1 MQRQLAVHKFIML
14 RRIKVVEN
22 FGGLLNLIIWIV
34 LTIGAIYYS
43 YRCLFQTKAF
53 NDQYGFGD
61 QGIFITRF
69 AGSQVGAG
77 AIISV
82 VLLFIGPSGAWAFV
96 AYGWTQALIA
106 AVTGYRTL
114 NSEWAEIE
122 GVKPT
127 AEGYVAPLGFLA
139 LYTILLFNMGDIL
152 YA

>member
-1 MQRQLAVHKFIML
+1 M
-14 RRIKVVEN
+14 VEN
-22 FGGLLNLIIWIV
+22 FGGSLNLIIWIV
-34 LTIGAIYYS
+34 LTLGAVYYS

-69 AGSQVGAG
+69 AGSQVA
-77 AIISV
+77 AAAVISI
-82 VLLFIGPSGAWAFV
+82 VLLFTGPSGAWAFV

-127 AEGYVAPLGFLA
+127 AEGYVAPLAFLA

>member
-1 MQRQLAVHKFIML
+1 M
-14 RRIKVVEN
+14 VEN
-22 FGGLLNLIIWIV
+22 FGGSLNLIIWIV
-34 LTIGAIYYS
+34 LTLGAVYYS

-69 AGSQVGAG
+69 AGSQVAAG
-77 AIISV
+77 AVISI
-82 VLLFIGPSGAWAFV
+82 VLLFTGPSGAWAFV

-127 AEGYVAPLGFLA
+127 AEGYAAPLAFLA

>member
-1 MQRQLAVHKFIML
+1 M
-14 RRIKVVEN
+14 VEN
-22 FGGLLNLIIWIV
+22 FGGSLNLIIWIV
-34 LTIGAIYYS
+34 LTLGAVYYS

-69 AGSQVGAG
+69 AGSQVAAG
-77 AIISV
+77 AVISI
-82 VLLFIGPSGAWAFV
+82 VLLFTGPSGAWAFV
-96 AYGWTQALIA
+96 AYGWAQALIA

-127 AEGYVAPLGFLA
+127 AEGYVAPLAFLA

>member
-1 MQRQLAVHKFIML
+1 M
-14 RRIKVVEN
+14 VEN
-22 FGGLLNLIIWIV
+22 FGGSLNLIIWIV
-34 LTIGAIYYS
+34 LTLGAVYYS

-69 AGSQVGAG
+69 AGSQVAAG
-77 AIISV
+77 AVISI
-82 VLLFIGPSGAWAFV
+82 VLLFTGPSGAWAFV

-114 NSEWAEIE
+114 NSEWAEIA
-122 GVKPT
+122 GVKPKR
-127 AEGYVAPLGFLA
+127 ERYVAPLAFLA

>member
-1 MQRQLAVHKFIML
+1 MA
-14 RRIKVVEN
+14 EN
-22 FGGLLNLIIWIV
+22 FGGSLNLIIWIV
-34 LTIGAIYYS
+34 LTLGAIYYS

-61 QGIFITRF
+61 QAIFMTRF

-82 VLLFIGPSGAWAFV
+82 VLLFIGPAGAWAFV

-106 AVTGYRTL
+106 AIFGYRTL
-114 NSEWAEIE
+114 NSEWASIE

-127 AEGYVAPLGFLA
+127 AEGYIAPLAFLA
-139 LYTILLFNMGDIL
+139 LYTVLLFNMGDIL

>member
-1 MQRQLAVHKFIML
+1 M
-14 RRIKVVEN
+14 VEN
-22 FGGLLNLIIWIV
+22 FGGSLNLIIWIV

-69 AGSQVGAG
+69 AGSQVAAG
-77 AIISV
+77 AVISI
-82 VLLFIGPSGAWAFV
+82 VLLFTGPSGAWAFV

-127 AEGYVAPLGFLA
+127 AEGYVVPLAFLA

>member
-1 MQRQLAVHKFIML
+1 M
-14 RRIKVVEN
+14 VEN
-22 FGGLLNLIIWIV
+22 FGGSLNLIIWIV
-34 LTIGAIYYS
+34 LTLGAVYYS

-69 AGSQVGAG
+69 AGSQVAAG
-77 AIISV
+77 AVISI
-82 VLLFIGPSGAWAFV
+82 VLLFTGPSGAWAFV

-127 AEGYVAPLGFLA
+127 A
-139 LYTILLFNMGDIL
+139 
-152 YA
+152 

>member
-1 MQRQLAVHKFIML
+1 M
-14 RRIKVVEN
+14 VEN
-22 FGGLLNLIIWIV
+22 FGGSLNLIIWIV

-69 AGSQVGAG
+69 AGSQVAAG
-77 AIISV
+77 AVISI
-82 VLLFIGPSGAWAFV
+82 VLLITGPSGAWAFV

-127 AEGYVAPLGFLA
+127 AEGYVAPLAFLA

>member
-1 MQRQLAVHKFIML
+1 M
-14 RRIKVVEN
+14 VEN
-22 FGGLLNLIIWIV
+22 FGGSLNLIIWIV
-34 LTIGAIYYS
+34 LTLGAVYYS

-69 AGSQVGAG
+69 AGSQVAAG
-77 AIISV
+77 AVISI
-82 VLLFIGPSGAWAFV
+82 VLLFTGPSGAWAFV

-122 GVKPT
+122 GVKPS
-127 AEGYVAPLGFLA
+127 AEGYVAPLAFLA

>member
-1 MQRQLAVHKFIML
+1 M
-14 RRIKVVEN
+14 VEN

-53 NDQYGFGD
+53 NVQYGFGD

-69 AGSQVGAG
+69 AGSQGGAG

-82 VLLFIGPSGAWAFV
+82 VLLFMGPSGAWAFV

-106 AVTGYRTL
+106 AITGYRTL

-127 AEGYVAPLGFLA
+127 AEGYVAPLAFLA

>member
-1 MQRQLAVHKFIML
+1 M
-14 RRIKVVEN
+14 VEN

-82 VLLFIGPSGAWAFV
+82 YITFHRPI
-96 AYGWTQALIA
+96 
-106 AVTGYRTL
+106 RRM
-114 NSEWAEIE
+114 
-122 GVKPT
+122 
-127 AEGYVAPLGFLA
+127 GFCSLWVDTSSYCSNNR
-139 LYTILLFNMGDIL
+139 L
-152 YA
+152 